1 MYRFKATRRLFGAVS
16 VAALLAAC
24 GGGSDAGDSAGLA
37 NHDATAVSANGS
49 MESVGGPKGV
59 NNKVR
64 PVVRPGVEAP
74 LDSAPGS
81 ADDVPGATD
90 PAGPAAAKRLFAS
103 GFENGVAL
111 TEPAG
116 ERLGDRQL
124 VGSDIAGYNF
134 PMDFWAA
141 PTHWHNWVLSMVGEV
156 SATPV
161 TEYLTA
167 SLKTVASRTGAPTR
181 ALSLHSRVQSGGGG
195 SQQIVVQ
202 NVGMGVE
209 PVMFQRMWVKFDP
222 GTLARAQ
229 QAGER
234 LFFQTFWEAIARPD
248 YRIRVGIAYD
258 DEVGL
263 YWKAKGDL
271 MGGADLQWKASLKRV
286 PVVLASHAAPEG
298 WHKVEIWMN
307 RAGGEFK
314 VAIDGQL
321 LAERKS
327 KLTGASGNRVDVLR
341 LMMVHSTAAPLGE
354 VLFDDLE
361 LWDAPPPGAWRNGS

>member
-1 MYRFKATRRLFGAVS
+1 MDRIKATRRLIGAVS
-16 VAALLAAC
+16 MAALLAAC
-24 GGGSDAGDSAGLA
+24 GGGSDAGDGAGLA
-37 NHDATAVSANGS
+37 RHDATAVSANS
-49 MESVGGPKGV
+49 AIESGGGPKAL
-59 NNKVR
+59 NNKVK

-81 ADDVPGATD
+81 ADDAPGATN
-90 PAGPAAAKRLFAS
+90 PAPPLAKQLFAT

-111 TEPAG
+111 TEPRG
-116 ERLGDRQL
+116 DRLGDRQL

-141 PTHWHNWVLSMVGEV
+141 PTHWHSWVLSMVGEV
-156 SATPV
+156 AATPV
-161 TEYLTA
+161 TDYLTA
-167 SLKTVASRTGAPTR
+167 SLKKVTGRTGAPTR
-181 ALSLHSRVQSGGGG
+181 ALSLHSRVRSGGSG

-202 NVGMGVE
+202 NVGMAIE
-209 PVMFQRMWVKFDP
+209 PVVFQRMWVKFDA

-258 DEVGL
+258 NEVGL

-271 MGGADLQWKASLKRV
+271 MDGADLQWKSSLKEL

-298 WHKVEIWMN
+298 WHKVEIWMD
-307 RAGGEFK
+307 RAAGQFK
-314 VAIDGQL
+314 VAIDGQV
-321 LAERKS
+321 LAERKGG
-327 KLTGASGNRVDVLR
+327 LIGASRNRVDLLR
-341 LMMVHSTAAPLGE
+341 LMMVHSAAAPLGE
-354 VLFDDLE
+354 VLFDELE
-361 LWDAPPPGAWRNGS
+361 VWDAPPWDARP